1 MRKVF
6 QKHLET
12 NTVTASKD
20 TLHFV
25 CFYVPHEEIPVKDT
39 EPSNTCLDLSQ
50 PKATS
55 PAFHKREVNEL

>member
-12 NTVTASKD
+12 KTVTASKD

-25 CFYVPHEEIPVKDT
+25 CFYVPHEEIPLKDT
-39 EPSNTCLDLSQ
+39 EPSNTCLDLHNRRPQ
-50 PKATS
+50 AQHFTKV
-55 PAFHKREVNEL
+55 K